1 MAILIKINGV
11 AWNVFFVDKTHRQL
25 TDDNGVQDA
34 YGITYGRE
42 CEIYIDEGLP
52 KDHMRQII
60 THELIHAFAF
70 AYRESIECE
79 SEEKVCDFIASHFDE
94 LKRLRK
100 ELLKA
105 V

>member
-1 MAILIKINGV
+1 MAAKITINGMK
-11 AWNVFFVDKTHRQL
+11 WSVFFVDKTHEEL
-25 TDDNGVQDA
+25 VGDDGEQAA

-52 KDHMRQII
+52 KDHMRQIV
-60 THELIHAFAF
+60 THELIHALAF
-70 AYRESIECE
+70 AYRESIEGE
-79 SEEKVCDFIASHFDE
+79 SEEKVCDFMASHFDE